1 MAFENY
7 VAQHGRDSGR
17 KDLLTKIIS
26 PKGRDETLTD
36 LQVYSE
42 IGNLVFAGTGIRLHV
57 EISQRRHVA
66 KQDIDTTSTTL
77 TYLFWELTRLPEW
90 QSRLH
95 EELSAQKEWV
105 NGIPSYNE
113 VKDLPVLEAVI
124 EEALRLH
131 PAAPASLPR
140 ETPQGGRVLNGVMVP
155 EKVGHLSFR
164 LGFELISCL
173 FLVDYCVGTVLYD
186 AT

>member
-1 MAFENY
+1 M
-7 VAQHGRDSGR
+7 
-17 KDLLTKIIS
+17 LLS
-26 PKGRDETLTD
+26 RGL
-36 LQVYSE
+36 
-42 IGNLVFAGTGIRLHV
+42 
-57 EISQRRHVA
+57 
-66 KQDIDTTSTTL
+66 DTTSTTL

-95 EELSAQKEWV
+95 EELSSQKEWV

-155 EKVGHLSFR
+155 EKVRHLSSR
-164 LGFELISCL
+164 LGFELISC
-173 FLVDYCVGTVLYD
+173 FLGRPLYRHS
-186 AT
+186 AIRRNVTRPFSPTPMHFSLSGGWNLGK